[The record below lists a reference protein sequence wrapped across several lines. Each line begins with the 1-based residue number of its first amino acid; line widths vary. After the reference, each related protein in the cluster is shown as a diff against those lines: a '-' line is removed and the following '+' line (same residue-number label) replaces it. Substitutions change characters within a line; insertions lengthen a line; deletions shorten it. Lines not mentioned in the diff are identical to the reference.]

1 MNWIWEIN
9 FLFIKLASLNCHS
22 GWGWGPAEFHGG
34 SQCPSILFF
43 ISVCTQKSKDKNW
56 QSTLFMFIEIFRVL
70 NFLFLWFD
78 KEWQL
83 KSLYE
88 HEPIMVE
95 MTHNDKFHLC
105 KWPSK
110 IDTWNN
116 SKRKCGWIVD
126 SEKWSDN
133 IMDSSSQEISIKISQ
148 QKPPSPSFAEL
159 RSPKQVLLCNRTAFY
174 PKDFLFVTVKWV
186 SVFHSHSWG
195 WVKVNST

>member
-1 MNWIWEIN
+1 MGLRSCRISWRISMSIH
-9 FLFIKLASLNCHS
+9 FILYFCLHPKIKRQKLA
-22 GWGWGPAEFHGG
+22 
-34 SQCPSILFF
+34 IYF
-43 ISVCTQKSKDKNW
+43 IYVYRNFSSVKLS
-56 QSTLFMFIEIFRVL
+56 
-70 NFLFLWFD
+70 FLWFD

-159 RSPKQVLLCNRTAFY
+159 RSPKQVVLLCNRTAFLSQR
-174 PKDFLFVTVKWV
+174 FLIC
-186 SVFHSHSWG
+186 
-195 WVKVNST
+195 NSEMGFRLSFTQLGLGKS